1 MTSTKKPTRASGAKR
16 FAQVE
21 RISISGIT
29 ERMAP
34 LALHMYAD
42 AYLNA
47 ARSLPPP
54 DAPLAAPSRV
64 PFEQVR
70 PFLVC
75 HSIELGLKAF
85 LSLQGFEMLELA
97 GGPYGHNLEAI
108 LKKADEKR
116 LGASVGLTEVQRAAV
131 RHASDYYAG
140 KAFEYPA
147 VGEAVCGYPGMPV
160 IETLLEVAALLVDS
174 LRQPC
179 TEAK

>member
-64 PFEQVR
+64 PFEQGD
-70 PFLVC
+70 PFLFV
-75 HSIELGLKAF
+75 IR
-85 LSLQGFEMLELA
+85 LSLG
-97 GGPYGHNLEAI
+97 
-108 LKKADEKR
+108 
-116 LGASVGLTEVQRAAV
+116 
-131 RHASDYYAG
+131 
-140 KAFEYPA
+140 
-147 VGEAVCGYPGMPV
+147 
-160 IETLLEVAALLVDS
+160 
-174 LRQPC
+174 
-179 TEAK
+179 